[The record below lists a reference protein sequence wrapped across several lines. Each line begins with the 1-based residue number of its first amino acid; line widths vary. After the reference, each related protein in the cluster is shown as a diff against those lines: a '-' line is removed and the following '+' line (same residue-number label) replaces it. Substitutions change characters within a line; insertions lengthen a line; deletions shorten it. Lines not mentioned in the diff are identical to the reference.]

1 MRATSGVWRLLA
13 SVAATVTGLACAS
26 STPPGPPSASS
37 PSQTGAPAAVPRF
50 ASAPEAHAL
59 LLQAEDRRAY
69 DAALLGAA
77 AKSPDAS
84 VRSHAALAAGRIGDD
99 RGRALAEGLVSD
111 SAPEV
116 RSAAAFACQLLE
128 DGGAT
133 PALIPL
139 LSDSDPAVAGS
150 AARAIGAL
158 GRGDGEDALVAAVPK
173 VAAPEPR
180 ASLLESLWRF
190 ADDASTSAALAYA
203 SDPDVHVRRAAL
215 YVLSRKPIEK
225 SRPALTA
232 ALADSDGDIAAGAAR
247 GLGILASKDSVGPL
261 AGALDSGKLH
271 LVTSSLNA
279 LEAILEKNPGV
290 VVEPDR
296 RARILALSQDANPN
310 LAIPAIALL
319 RQFVGSDREA
329 LSRVWSV
336 AMSGQGRRRQ
346 VALLS
351 AVAALRDRAKPALDA
366 AAGSAEAPLRAA
378 AAESLSYL
386 PDATA
391 APYRAKLAADADP
404 LVRIAVLSSIQTEE
418 SARNNRALIDAA
430 SSDPDSGVRA
440 SAVEALALGS
450 DASVVPGLRE
460 AVRRA
465 GNDAAPDV
473 PIAAIAA
480 AEKVRSVPGARE
492 VVEAAY
498 QSPKTL
504 VQRLARRSLVRNF
517 RADPSAFP
525 APEYKISRT
534 PADYAAILAEAAK
547 PWKADVETARGT
559 FTMTMRGDAAPLTVA
574 NFLDL
579 ARKGYFDGVAIH
591 RVVPDFVVQDGDP
604 TGTGNG
610 GPGYEIR
617 DENNRIPYGTG
628 TVGMAL
634 AGPDTG
640 GSQWFVTHAPQPHLD
655 GIYTVFAQVTAG
667 QDVVERIE
675 QWDRITRVTVSSGP

>member
-13 SVAATVTGLACAS
+13 LAAVAAVAAGWLGCAS
-26 STPPGPPSASS
+26 SAAP
-37 PSQTGAPAAVPRF
+37 GAPSPNAPPEAAAAPRF
-50 ASAPEAHAL
+50 ASPAEAHSL

-69 DAALLGAA
+69 DAGLLAA
-77 AKSPDAS
+77 ASKSPEES
-84 VRSHAALAAGRIGDD
+84 VREHAALAAGRIGDD
-99 RGRALAEGLVSD
+99 RARALAEGLLSD
-111 SAPEV
+111 PAPGV
-116 RSAAAFACQLLE
+116 RSAAAFSCQLLE

-139 LSDSDPAVAGS
+139 LSDPDPAVAGG
-150 AARAIGAL
+150 AARAIGVL
-158 GRGDGEDALVAAVPK
+158 ERGDGEDALIAAIPK

-180 ASLLESLWRF
+180 ASVLESLWRF
-190 ADDASTSAALAYA
+190 ADGMSTTAALSYV
-203 SDPDVHVRRAAL
+203 SDPDVRVRRAAL
-215 YVLSRKPIEK
+215 YALSRKPVEK

-232 ALADSDGDIAAGAAR
+232 ALADSDADIAAGAAR
-247 GLGILASKDSVGPL
+247 ALGILAAKDAVGPL
-261 AGALDSGKLH
+261 AAALDSGKPH

-279 LEAILEKNPGV
+279 LEAILEKNPGT

-310 LAIPAIALL
+310 LAVPALVLL
-319 RQFVGSDREA
+319 RQFVGSDRDA

-336 AMSGQGRRRQ
+336 AMTGEGRRRN

-366 AAGSAEAPLRAA
+366 AAGSTEAPLRAA

-404 LVRIAVLSSIQTEE
+404 LVRIGVLSSVQTEE
-418 SARNNRALIDAA
+418 SARNNRTLIDAA
-430 SSDPDSGVRA
+430 ASDPDAGVRA
-440 SAVEALALGS
+440 AAVEALALGN

-460 AVRRA
+460 AVRKA
-465 GNDAAPDV
+465 ASDAVPDV

-480 AEKVRSVPGARE
+480 AEKLRSIPGSRE

-498 QSPKTL
+498 QLPKTL
-504 VQRLARRSLVRNF
+504 VQRLARRSLVRSF
-517 RADPSAFP
+517 RADPAAFP

-534 PADYAAILAEAAK
+534 PADYAAILTEAAR
-547 PWKADVETARGT
+547 PWKANVETARGT
-559 FTMTMRGDAAPLTVA
+559 FTITMYGDAAPLTVA

-591 RVVPDFVVQDGDP
+591 RVVPDFVIQDGDP

-617 DENNRIPYGTG
+617 DENNRILYETG

-655 GIYTVFAQVTAG
+655 GIYTVFARVTAG

-675 QWDRITRVTVSSGP
+675 QWDRITRVTVSAGP